1 MKATCHEVQ
10 LDESSRGL
18 KGTAFTWSTVTRTSV
33 VGTLLV
39 GWGRCRNARHVCLAL
54 PLGGASISDHAA
66 DAESKRHGLTASNMG
81 LGTFSSP
88 VPSRWL

>member
-1 MKATCHEVQ
+1 MHDMFVW
-10 LDESSRGL
+10 L
-18 KGTAFTWSTVTRTSV
+18 
-33 VGTLLV
+33 
-39 GWGRCRNARHVCLAL
+39 L